1 MSSLQIAHTCHL
13 LCIYHTQPHVQYT
26 HFNTLQITVEVNKNI
41 RGYIICTARAHK
53 TLQLAA
59 SHKQKSTN
67 KNNHRTEQLVTIY
80 EHLSYSNITVYKPTR
95 FSKNFN
101 VTYLNTS
108 SLTSVYHT
116 VLFSLSIAQDQKY
129 KCTTCQTQQFFARI
143 ASLWQLN

>member
-1 MSSLQIAHTCHL
+1 M
-13 LCIYHTQPHVQYT
+13 
-26 HFNTLQITVEVNKNI
+26 EVNKNI

-108 SLTSVYHT
+108 SLTSVYRT
-116 VLFSLSIAQDQKY
+116 VLVVHCTVPKIQVYNMPNTAVFLLALLHYGNLTDQASISV
-129 KCTTCQTQQFFARI
+129 TQVTRKKLPVTALLIETQPET
-143 ASLWQLN
+143 